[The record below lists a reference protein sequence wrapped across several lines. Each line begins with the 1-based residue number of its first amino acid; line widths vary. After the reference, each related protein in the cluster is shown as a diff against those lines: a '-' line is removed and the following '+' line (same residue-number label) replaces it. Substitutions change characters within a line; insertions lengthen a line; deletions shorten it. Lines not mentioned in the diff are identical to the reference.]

1 MQHNLWISG
10 YRPKFL
16 NNNNNTIHND
26 SDFDKKLHL
35 CESQAWIWSGKLIRG
50 NQRAENWFVDFRLI
64 QFVVDVIDYE
74 G

>member
-10 YRPKFL
+10 YRPKFF
-16 NNNNNTIHND
+16 NNNTIHND

>member
-1 MQHNLWISG
+1 MIQISTRSFTFANL
-10 YRPKFL
+10 RLEF
-16 NNNNNTIHND
+16 
-26 SDFDKKLHL
+26 
-35 CESQAWIWSGKLIRG
+35 EAEKLIRG